1 MPPLLPRAKTARRT
15 DGPGR
20 WARVSAAVALRG
32 GGNAL
37 CSLFENTA
45 AGKLVINRDRVVGAF
60 LELAAIDSPSGDEDA
75 IAAELERRLRELGLE
90 PSQDAAGNVHARL
103 AGEGEAILLSAHM
116 DTVEPGRGIRPA
128 WDGPDIIRSDGTT
141 ILGADN
147 KAGCAVILE
156 VIASALED
164 GAPTR
169 PIEVAISR
177 GEEVGLVGA
186 QNMDYSR
193 ISAKVAV
200 VIDSGGPPSSIQG
213 QAPYHYV
220 YDVEVHGR
228 AAHAGVEPEKG
239 IPAITVAAEAVL
251 GLPQGRIDF
260 ETTGN
265 VGTIAGGLVRNAVPD
280 YARIEGE
287 MRSMEFEKVE
297 SLVARA
303 KDHLAEVQE
312 RHPGARLESRFT
324 LGYPGYRLEPGDP
337 AADLVFAVL
346 RELGMEPDP
355 HPVGGG
361 TDGNVFRGHGISA
374 IVIGRGGYNQ
384 HTKDE
389 YLVVPE
395 MLECA
400 RVVEA
405 IVRRAQ

>member
-1 MPPLLPRAKTARRT
+1 M
-15 DGPGR
+15 
-20 WARVSAAVALRG
+20 
-32 GGNAL
+32 
-37 CSLFENTA
+37 
-45 AGKLVINRDRVVGAF
+45 INRDRIVQTF
-60 LELAAIDSPSGDEDA
+60 LDLVAIDSPSGEEDA
-75 IAAELERRLRELGLE
+75 IAAELERRFRALGLDC
-90 PSQDAAGNVHARL
+90 SQDAHGNVIASMPGR
-103 AGEGEAILLSAHM
+103 GEPLLLSAHM
-116 DTVEPGRGIRPA
+116 DTVEPGRGIRPT

-156 VIASALED
+156 VIQSALED
-164 GAPTR
+164 GATTR

-186 QNMDYSR
+186 QHLDYSR
-193 ISAKVAV
+193 IRSKVAI

-220 YDVEVHGR
+220 YTVEVHGR

-239 IPAITVAAEAVL
+239 VPAITIAAEAVL

-265 VGTIAGGLVRNAVPD
+265 VGVIRGGLVRNAVPEHTI
-280 YARIEGE
+280 IEGE
-287 MRSMEFEKVE
+287 MRSMEFEKVD

-303 KDHLAEVQE
+303 KDHLAEVQQ
-312 RHPGARLESRFT
+312 RHPDARIDGRFH

-337 AADLVFAVL
+337 AADLLFAVL
-346 RELGMEPDP
+346 RDLGMEPDP

-361 TDGNVFRGHGISA
+361 TDGNVFRGHGIAS

-389 YLVVPE
+389 YLVIPE
-395 MLECA
+395 MLDCA

-405 IVRRAQ
+405 AVRRV